1 MKCIDFEQ
9 LEMKY
14 MDGSISD
21 AEIHELKEHISGC
34 ESCRKEYEVYSLIMT
49 ELPKIQEPVPEK
61 DFTSEVLFAVSSLPK
76 PCKGLKFLVLCA
88 VTAAIS
94 SVAGVLNLALLNQAE
109 LTAVLSS
116 HPLTSQL
123 VQLIEL
129 LAGADN
135 AIKAFSSKLIML
147 TGYSIDTLTAPLML
161 ICVTLLCIYT
171 LLKNTIGGIKNE

>member
-1 MKCIDFEQ
+1 MKCSDFEQ

-14 MDGSISD
+14 MDGSISN
-21 AEIHELKEHISGC
+21 AEIHELNEHISEC
-34 ESCRKEYEVYSLIMT
+34 ESCRKEYEAYSLIMA
-49 ELPKIQEPVPEK
+49 ELPKIQEPVPEE
-61 DFTSEVLFAVSSLPK
+61 DFTRKVLLTVANLPK

-109 LTAVLSS
+109 LTAALSS
-116 HPLTSQL
+116 NPLTVRL

-135 AIKAFSSKLIML
+135 AIKAFSSRLVML
-147 TGYSIDTLTAPLML
+147 TGYSIDTLTTPLML
-161 ICVTLLCIYT
+161 ICITMLCIYT
-171 LLKNTIGGIKNE
+171 LLNTIGGIKNE